1 MSRSRRSILK
11 ALLGGLCA
19 AVLFTLAAMLA
30 LAAALVFLSFSDV
43 LIVWL
48 NQAVKLLAIMLGVCI
63 AVPRGSVR
71 GLASGVLIALI
82 YMSAGY
88 VLYIALGGASFAFSA
103 FLGELLLGVAVGAI
117 TGSVRANLPPKRRG
131 YIQKA

>member
-11 ALLGGLCA
+11 ALLSGLCA

-30 LAAALVFLSFSDV
+30 LAAALVFLSFSDA

-48 NQAVKLLAIMLGVCI
+48 NQSIKLLAIMLGVCI
-63 AVPRGSVR
+63 AAPRGGQR

-82 YMSAGY
+82 YMTAGY
-88 VLYIALGGASFAFSA
+88 VLYIVLGGATFAFSA

-117 TGSVRANLPPKRRG
+117 TGSVRANLPSKRRS